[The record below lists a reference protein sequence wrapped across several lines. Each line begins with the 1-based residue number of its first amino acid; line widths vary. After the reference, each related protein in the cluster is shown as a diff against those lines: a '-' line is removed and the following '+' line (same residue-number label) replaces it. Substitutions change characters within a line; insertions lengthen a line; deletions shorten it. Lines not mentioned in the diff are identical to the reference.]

1 MSGRLFYVM
10 GPSGAGKDSLL
21 KAVKPLLYGLPV
33 AFVRRYITRSS
44 AQGEWH
50 IPVTRTR
57 FARMEEEGAFA
68 LTWFSHGCSY
78 GIAKSIDCALAHGI
92 FPVVNGSREALPR
105 AQHHYPD
112 LVPFLIDVDPA
123 ILRSRLEGRGRES
136 GADIEE
142 RLQRAFMPLPP
153 VPGMMPC
160 LHIDNSGSL
169 EDAALHMA
177 RLMQHF
183 MQETGLKEPAL
194 PGRIVPGRV
203 I

>member
-21 KAVKPLLYGLPV
+21 KAVKPLLCGLPV

-44 AQGEWH
+44 DKGEWH
-50 IPVTRTR
+50 IPVSRTR

-68 LTWFSHGCSY
+68 LTWYSHGCSY
-78 GIAKSIDCALAHGI
+78 GIAGSTDLALAHGI
-92 FPVVNGSREALPR
+92 FLVVNGSREALPR
-105 AQHHYPD
+105 AVQHYPN
-112 LVPFLIDVDPA
+112 LVPFLIDVDPSV
-123 ILRSRLEGRGRES
+123 LRSRIEGRGRES
-136 GADIEE
+136 GKDIEE

-194 PGRIVPGRV
+194 PRRIVPGRV